1 MRRCIDVLLA
11 SMLFSLANCNPKTSS
26 PSETTTSEG
35 QQSEAPSGKT
45 AARDAAAL
53 VRFMNADPNGVK
65 EIQVNGEPIMTNV
78 AYRSIMPFQEIQPG
92 VTQFKLYETGGT
104 ESLATTQQQLFFGQH
119 YTLMALPKENH
130 KSRLAITTDNLSA
143 VDPGK
148 ARVRLV
154 NATPDVND
162 LDLYVAGT
170 KMRIQHGVDA
180 SMETSFTDV
189 NPGTLE
195 IRPANGSAAPALS
208 NLVIEPDRLYTFVV
222 VGNSSALDIVRIED
236 RIKR

>member
-1 MRRCIDVLLA
+1 MRHSTAVLLA
-11 SMLFSLANCNPKTSS
+11 SALFCLANCNAKTQS

-35 QQSEAPSGKT
+35 QQSEAVSGKA
-45 AARDAAAL
+45 AAREAAAL
-53 VRFMNADPNGVK
+53 VRFINAAPDGVK
-65 EIQVNGEPIMTNV
+65 DIQVNGRPIMTNI
-78 AYRSIMPFQEIQPG
+78 AYRSITPFQEIQPG
-92 VTQFKLYETGGT
+92 VTQFKLYEMGGT
-104 ESLATTQQQLFFGQH
+104 ASLATTQQQLFFGQH
-119 YTLMALPKENH
+119 YTLMALPRENH
-130 KSRLAITTDNLSA
+130 MSRLAITTDNLAA

-170 KMRIQHGVDA
+170 KTRIQHGVDA

-195 IRPANGSAAPALS
+195 IRPANGSAAPPLS
-208 NLVIEPDRLYTFVV
+208 NLAIEPDRLYTFVV

-236 RIKR
+236 RIQR

>member
-1 MRRCIDVLLA
+1 MRFRLAVLFA
-11 SMLFSLANCNPKTSS
+11 SILCLVGCNPKTSS

-35 QQSEAPSGKT
+35 QQHEGPAGKT
-45 AARDAAAL
+45 AARDEAAL
-53 VRFMNADPNGVK
+53 IRFMNADPMGARD
-65 EIQVNGEPIMTNV
+65 IQVNGMPIVTNV
-78 AYRSIMPFQEIQPG
+78 PYRSITSFQEIQPG
-92 VTQFKLYETGGT
+92 VTQFKLYAVGGRD
-104 ESLATTQQQLFFGQH
+104 SLAVTQQQLFFGQH

-130 KSRLAITTDNLSA
+130 MSRLAITTDNLSA

-195 IRPANGSAAPALS
+195 IRAATGTASPLLS
-208 NLVIEPDRLYTFVV
+208 NLAIEANHLYTFVV
-222 VGNSSALDIVRIED
+222 VGNSSALDLIRIED

>member
-1 MRRCIDVLLA
+1 MRHCIAVLLA
-11 SMLFSLANCNPKTSS
+11 STLFCLANCNPKTLS

-35 QQSEAPSGKT
+35 QQSEAVSGKT
-45 AARDAAAL
+45 AAREAAAL
-53 VRFMNADPNGVK
+53 VRFINAAPNGVK
-65 EIQVNGEPIMTNV
+65 DIQVNGKPIMTNV
-78 AYRSIMPFQEIQPG
+78 AYRSITPFQEIQPG
-92 VTQFKLYETGGT
+92 VTQFKLFETGGT

-119 YTLMALPKENH
+119 YTLMALPRENH
-130 KSRLAITTDNLSA
+130 RLAIVTDNLAA

-170 KMRIQHGVDA
+170 KTRIQHGVDA
-180 SMETSFTDV
+180 SMETSFKDV

-195 IRPANGSAAPALS
+195 IRRANGSAAPPLS
-208 NLVIEPDRLYTFVV
+208 NLAIEPDRLYTFVV